1 MDPEQKWTPY
11 YLGNPVYAFL
21 LMVFFEWGVALHDLE
36 VEEIVAGR
44 RTIKDTKHLHAGLL
58 RKIRGQVL
66 KDYVL
71 FPALTSPLFPLTLDR
86 KSTRL
91 NSSHSCA
98 YRMPSSA
105 CKKTKQT
112 RAQHNTSIN

>member
-1 MDPEQKWTPY
+1 
-11 YLGNPVYAFL
+11 
-21 LMVFFEWGVALHDLE
+21 MVFFEWGVALHDLE

-71 FPALTSPLFPLTLDR
+71 FPALTGPLFPLTLAGNAAANLIRNIWASNIIFCDPFPAGSPR
-86 KSTRL
+86 VSL
-91 NSSHSCA
+91 ELPQDE
-98 YRMPSSA
+98 PSGSGSL
-105 CKKTKQT
+105 
-112 RAQHNTSIN
+112 R